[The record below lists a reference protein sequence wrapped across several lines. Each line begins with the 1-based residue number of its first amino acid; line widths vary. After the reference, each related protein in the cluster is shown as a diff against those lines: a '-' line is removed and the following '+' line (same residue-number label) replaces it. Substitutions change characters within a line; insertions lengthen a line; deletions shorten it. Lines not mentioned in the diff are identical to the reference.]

1 MILATPSVRR
11 FLLGTASLVLVQAAH
26 AESDARRV
34 ICARP
39 CILATKT
46 ANGTIEVKTPE
57 ATNVLKTLYGEG
69 DTFQMEGGKE
79 YVLVFKESKEG
90 FFRFDLQFSPVGESS
105 TWSCQVQ
112 TLPTPP
118 FIGVANSSWS
128 GKPGKVTINTDRV
141 KPFIHID

>member
-46 ANGTIEVKTPE
+46 ANGTIEVKTPF
-57 ATNVLKTLYGEG
+57 ASNVLKTLAQQG
-69 DTFQMEGGKE
+69 DSFKLEAGRE
-79 YVLVFKESKEG
+79 YVLVFKESQAG
-90 FFRFDLQFSPVGESS
+90 FSRFDLNFSPVGTAS
-105 TWSCQVQ
+105 TWSCRVQ
-112 TLPTPP
+112 TLAVPP
-118 FIGVANSSWS
+118 FIGVANAVWS
-128 GKPGKVTINTDRV
+128 GTPSRITINTDRV
-141 KPFIHID
+141 KPFISMD